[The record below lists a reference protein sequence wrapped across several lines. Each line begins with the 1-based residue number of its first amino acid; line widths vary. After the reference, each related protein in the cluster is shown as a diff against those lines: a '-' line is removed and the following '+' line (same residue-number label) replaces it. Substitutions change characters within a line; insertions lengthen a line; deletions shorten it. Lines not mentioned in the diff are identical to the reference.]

1 MVVEH
6 VAEMLAAKFPRLKY
20 KLRMARIATTPTE
33 FVKKVLISSTM
44 LSIGVLIFLY
54 ILFNAFNINELY
66 LILLAPITWIA
77 MFLYMMLYPD
87 AKIIQRRWEIDKD
100 VVFAARH
107 ILISVK
113 SGLPLYDALLGAS
126 QGYGEVSN
134 ELRTVMERVAV
145 GVPLNHAIRQAA
157 EDTPSDS
164 LKRVLLQI
172 SNALSS
178 GADVGTALDAITE
191 QIASEQLTALK
202 AYGQK
207 LNPYIMFFLMF
218 GVIFPSIGMAFAII
232 LISMISGGQFNLNK
246 ALLLGVACV
255 IALVQYLFV
264 NAIESSRP
272 KYDV

>member
-6 VAEMLAAKFPRLKY
+6 VAEMLAARFPRLKY
-20 KLRMARIATTPTE
+20 KLRMARISTTPTE
-33 FVKKVLISSTM
+33 FVKRVLISSIM
-44 LSIGVLIFLY
+44 LTIGVLILLY
-54 ILFNAFNINELY
+54 LVFSTLHINELY
-66 LILLAPITWIA
+66 LIPLAPIVLAA
-77 MFLYMMLYPD
+77 MFFYMMLYPD

-134 ELRTVMERVAV
+134 ELRTVMGRVAV

-178 GADVGTALDAITE
+178 GADVATALDAITE
-191 QIASEQLTALK
+191 QIANEQLTALK

-207 LNPYIMFFLMF
+207 LNPYIMFYLMF

-232 LISMISGGQFNLNK
+232 LISMISGGRFNLNR

-264 NAIESSRP
+264 NAVESSRP